1 MMCPPPSPQKRD
13 EPLIPERNSQMY
25 RYGNI
30 ANLKKKPTE
39 ISKTGAI
46 VEVRILLEQII
57 L

>member
-1 MMCPPPSPQKRD
+1 MCPPPSPQKRD